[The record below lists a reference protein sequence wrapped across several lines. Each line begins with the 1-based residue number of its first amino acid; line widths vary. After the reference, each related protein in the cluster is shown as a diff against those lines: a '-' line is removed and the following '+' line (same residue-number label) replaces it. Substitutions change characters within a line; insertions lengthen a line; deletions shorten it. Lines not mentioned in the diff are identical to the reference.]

1 MIKKDDKVSFD
12 GEEYLVLD
20 ITDRNI
26 AEPLQGV
33 KLLGNVITI
42 RHISGAKTVQ
52 VYEWDLD

>member
-20 ITDRNI
+20 IKPRDI
-26 AEPLQGV
+26 AEPLPGV
-33 KLLGNVITI
+33 KQIGNLVTI
-42 RHISGAKTVQ
+42 RHVSEAKTVQ